1 MRPHTSSQMPSTPH
15 FCTLSSLTLAG
26 TSLPYISLCPTFLF
40 ALHFSLPP
48 LLHADFYLSNTG
60 TPNSFVGV
68 DVANLTG
75 GVYNSA
81 TLLEGNNLGCFVY
94 QLSAQAKPD
103 ILLGPLNAL
112 TSAIGSVVGSLGC
125 PQLKAIDARNL
136 NQFPGY
142 TRQPVYG

>member
-1 MRPHTSSQMPSTPH
+1 MKPHTSSQMLLMLRYYTPS
-15 FCTLSSLTLAG
+15 FLTLAG
-26 TSLPYISLCPTFLF
+26 MSRPYILSSF
-40 ALHFSLPP
+40 ALLY
-48 LLHADFYLSNTG
+48 AKFYLRNTG

-75 GVYNSA
+75 GVYSSA
-81 TLLEGNNLGCFVY
+81 TLLEGSNLGCFVY

-103 ILLGPLNAL
+103 ILLGPLNNAL
-112 TSAIGSVVGSLGC
+112 TSAIGSVVGSLSC

-136 NQFPGY
+136 KQFPGY